1 MKYKS
6 YRIKSLQGNK
16 LKGYALAKK
25 EFEETLRK
33 ISMMDLGI
41 ILIAHSARRIE
52 VQSDNSEIEFFS
64 PALDKRCYEVC
75 NQLVDIIAFID
86 VCFNQDGTTTRWLYT
101 RRTPT
106 IMAGSRWKY
115 LDPKIPFG
123 YQELISALNKAID
136 MSEAEGA
143 VIVDK
148 MDDLIPIERSYDE
161 IAEESRDLWTKLIQK
176 DEKNAEKIMDIVEKI
191 FGTRIKLSQIQR
203 NQTELYEL
211 VVAEMKDLL

>member
-1 MKYKS
+1 
-6 YRIKSLQGNK
+6 
-16 LKGYALAKK
+16 
-25 EFEETLRK
+25 
-33 ISMMDLGI
+33 MDLGI